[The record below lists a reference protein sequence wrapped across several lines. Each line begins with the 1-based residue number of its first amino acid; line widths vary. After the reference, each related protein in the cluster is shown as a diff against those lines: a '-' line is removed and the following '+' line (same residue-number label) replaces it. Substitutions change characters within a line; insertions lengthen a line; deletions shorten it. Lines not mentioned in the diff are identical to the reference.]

1 MKLNL
6 QRYSKKPRLTDGAW
20 GTLLEHRGLP
30 AGMAPEL
37 WNVENPGAIEAVA
50 RSYVEAGSEIIL
62 TNTFGANRYVLE
74 RSGASDRVE
83 ELATKGVRLSHRA
96 ADKRTKV
103 FASIGPTG
111 KIVMM
116 EEISRQEFRRT
127 FAETARAIASAEPD
141 AIVLETFNE
150 LEELAI
156 ALKAV
161 KMSCRL
167 PVVACMSFTTG
178 PDNTATMMGNSPED
192 LAQMAEEHGADAVG
206 ANCGVGPESYLR
218 VARRLRPR
226 TDLPIWIKPNAG
238 APTTNEEGHT
248 VFPIGPAEFATYGPR
263 FVEAGVN
270 FMGGCCG
277 TTPEHI
283 GAVKNAITG

>member
-6 QRYSKKPRLTDGAW
+6 QNYSLKPRLLDGGW
-20 GTLLEHRGLP
+20 GTQLENMGLP
-30 AGMAPEL
+30 SGMAPEL
-37 WNVENPGAIEAVA
+37 WNTANPETIEAVA
-50 RSYVEAGSEIIL
+50 RSYVEVGSEIIL

-74 RSGASDRVE
+74 RSDATSRVE
-83 ELATKGVRLSHRA
+83 ELAIEGVKISRRA
-96 ADKRTKV
+96 AEKRTKV

-116 EEISRQEFRRT
+116 DEISREDFRRAFT
-127 FAETARAIASAEPD
+127 ETTRAIASAEPD

-150 LEELAI
+150 LEELEI

-161 KMSCRL
+161 TMSCKL
-167 PVVACMSFTTG
+167 PVVACMSFASG
-178 PDNTATMMGNSPED
+178 PENAATMMGDTPED
-192 LAQMAEEHGADAVG
+192 LAEMAEKQGADAVG

-218 VARRLRPR
+218 VARRLRAG

-238 APTTNEEGHT
+238 APKTDQEGNT
-248 VFPIGPAEFATYGPR
+248 VFPIGPAEFAAYGPR
-263 FVEAGVN
+263 FIEAGVN
-270 FMGGCCG
+270 FVGGCCG

-283 GAVKNAITG
+283 RAMKNVIG